1 MTTSTAHSSPDFRLK
16 SLNHV
21 WEMIDSPGDSPRGS
35 KKRHSAR
42 QAFEGTFNSE
52 LALQIIKRGISS
64 RVIDPLSIYLEV
76 GKGEL
81 AGILDLDRS
90 TALRRA
96 DKDLP
101 LPRHSAESVLRLLEL
116 KAMAC
121 DAFESEN
128 DAIGWLRR
136 PHPLLDGESPLES
149 ASTSFGSRRVK
160 DILVA
165 IKYGGAV

>member
-1 MTTSTAHSSPDFRLK
+1 MTTSAAHSSPDFRLK
-16 SLNHV
+16 SLNNV
-21 WEMIDSPGDSPRGS
+21 WEMIDSPGDSTRSS
-35 KKRHSAR
+35 KQLHSAR
-42 QAFEGTFNSE
+42 HAFEGVFNTE

-81 AGILDLDRS
+81 AGILDLDRT

-121 DAFESEN
+121 DVFESED

-160 DILVA
+160 DILIS